1 MRVLI
6 VDDEPGAQRH
16 LKALLDAWDQI
27 REIREAAN
35 TCEAIHMLE
44 KFQPQ
49 IIVMDAR
56 VANTNGLKAIRR
68 VKEKYHSFPIIVL
81 SLNPLVKVEALAA
94 GADTF
99 VSKNDP
105 PAKLREAL
113 WVVVEERKRGSGK
126 LRMQ

>member
-6 VDDEPGAQRH
+6 VDNEPGARRH
-16 LKALLDAWDQI
+16 LKAVLDAWDQI

-35 TCEAIHMLE
+35 SCEALHMLE
-44 KFQPQ
+44 KFKPQ

-56 VANTNGLKAIRR
+56 VTNNNGLNAIRR
-68 VKEKYHSFPIIVL
+68 VKEKYQSFPIIVL
-81 SLNPLVKVEALAA
+81 SLNPLVKAEALAA

-105 PAKLREAL
+105 PAKLWEAL
-113 WVVVEERKRGSGK
+113 WVIMEERKRGSGK
-126 LRMQ
+126 LRTQ